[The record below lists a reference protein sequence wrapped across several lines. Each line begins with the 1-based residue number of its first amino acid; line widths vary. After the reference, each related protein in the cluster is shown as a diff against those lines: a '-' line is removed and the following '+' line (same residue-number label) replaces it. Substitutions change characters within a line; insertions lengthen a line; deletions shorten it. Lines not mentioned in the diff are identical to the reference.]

1 MTSSLN
7 IFTVQFIQSIEREIN
22 EFILKNDIN
31 VSFEILPIIYK
42 IIASVKSNP
51 KFAQVL
57 ENTTVAQEKILSILK
72 KYVVDF
78 KEEDKKE
85 KEEPEPEPAADTV
98 TDKVD
103 TSVDTKADAKLIPK
117 LMPKTLILDSQKRTP
132 SQGDIYFKFKDPI
145 SVSNLNIDC
154 LTFTTRATINEPY
167 ILVFIKQFKTTHFS
181 DVEGGIGC
189 YATLLLDNVV
199 HAHNDIITYRYRNHD
214 MNNINPNTITLD
226 ALNFILSFPS
236 TGVYKINS
244 HTNTTIGVDNVGDIR
259 VDDRMRLLS
268 EDDSLPPREIIV
280 TGVNKESNVITYG
293 AGAADTDAADTGVGN
308 ADAGDTGVGNADT
321 DAAAYTMMENINS
334 RVVIMMKYL

>member
-1 MTSSLN
+1 MMSSLN

-22 EFILKNDIN
+22 EFILKNNIN

-72 KYVVDF
+72 KYVVDENTNTAKAF
-78 KEEDKKE
+78 KEEPDI
-85 KEEPEPEPAADTV
+85 AATDTV
-98 TDKVD
+98 TENTEADTDITDK
-103 TSVDTKADAKLIPK
+103 TAELMPK

-132 SQGDIYFKFKDPI
+132 SHGDIYFKFKDPI

-154 LTFTTRATINEPY
+154 VTFTTRAKINEPY

-181 DVEGGIGC
+181 DTEGGIGC
-189 YATLLLDNVV
+189 YATLLLDTVV

-214 MNNINPNTITLD
+214 MNNINPNIITLD

-236 TGVYKINS
+236 TGVYKINT
-244 HTNTTIGVDNVGDIR
+244 HTNTTIEVDNASDIY
-259 VDDRMRLLS
+259 VDDKMCLLS
-268 EDDSLPPREIIV
+268 EDDSLQPRDIIV
-280 TGVNKESNVITYG
+280 SGVNKDLNVINYTSCNDDIINKDTY
-293 AGAADTDAADTGVGN
+293 TIV
-308 ADAGDTGVGNADT
+308 
-321 DAAAYTMMENINS
+321 ENTNS
-334 RVVIMMKYL
+334 RIVIMMKYL